1 MFVEMNTSSVAESLA
16 KNRITYEN
24 INHLTLENII
34 VELDG
39 TCLFNE
45 FCITEKCVCQSP
57 YRTREV
63 GVKRLLIPNLFVE
76 SKCDSGDIALLELM
90 EEVNYRKIHL
100 ARPNT
105 PLPSNKIL
113 YASGYGYDPERKI
126 LTDMDELKT
135 VEVNVLAKCP
145 KYLERE
151 DDAICADEVVLD
163 QNVCEGDS
171 GASLKDIEND
181 TTIFGVV
188 SFGSLCDEMLN
199 DDLRALPI
207 EERKYKNAEV
217 YTNITYYLPFICG
230 IIGLNES
237 IGCLIE
243 DIKRAKKQPYFEIK
257 RSGKISK
264 NAPEFVAD
272 IFFGLDDFKK

>member
-1 MFVEMNTSSVAESLA
+1 LNQKYIS
-16 KNRITYEN
+16 
-24 INHLTLENII
+24 II
-34 VELDG
+34 KRN
-39 TCLFNE
+39 FS
-45 FCITEKCVCQSP
+45 CITEKCVCQSP

-163 QNVCEGDS
+163 QNGDS
-171 GASLKDIEND
+171 GASLKDIGNV
-181 TTIFGVV
+181 TTIFGIFLSVV
-188 SFGSLCDEMLN
+188 SFGSLCDDMLN

-207 EERKYKNAEV
+207 E
-217 YTNITYYLPFICG
+217 
-230 IIGLNES
+230 GLT
-237 IGCLIE
+237 
-243 DIKRAKKQPYFEIK
+243 
-257 RSGKISK
+257 SG
-264 NAPEFVAD
+264 
-272 IFFGLDDFKK
+272 